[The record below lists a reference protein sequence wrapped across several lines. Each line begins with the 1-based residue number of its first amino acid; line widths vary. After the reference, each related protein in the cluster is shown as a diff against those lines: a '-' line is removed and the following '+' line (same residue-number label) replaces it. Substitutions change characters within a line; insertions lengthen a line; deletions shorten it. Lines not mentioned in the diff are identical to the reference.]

1 MVMIDDSLQY
11 LGNLEAKKKVLLS
24 EIVQSMGV
32 TYVGEKRYSIDTLVR
47 TFEYFVLSQSA
58 YNHHRQDFQLPSIS
72 TITKVTSKRKQLYSH
87 SSFSSLAMI
96 ISNMH
101 NFGVERLS

>member
-1 MVMIDDSLQY
+1 MIDDSLQY

-24 EIVQSMGV
+24 EIVKSMGV

-47 TFEYFVLSQSA
+47 TFEFFVFVLSQST
-58 YNHHRQDFQLPSIS
+58 YNHQRQDFQLPSIS

-101 NFGVERLS
+101 NFGVDRLS